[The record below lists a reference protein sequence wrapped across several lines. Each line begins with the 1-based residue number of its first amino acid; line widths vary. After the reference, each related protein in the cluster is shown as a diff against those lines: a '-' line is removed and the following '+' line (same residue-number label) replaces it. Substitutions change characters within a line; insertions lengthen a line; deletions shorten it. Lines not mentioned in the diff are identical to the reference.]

1 MVARSAGQNVRA
13 NKENVTT
20 AALTATAAK
29 KDLQQETDV
38 MALLEDQININVF

>member
-1 MVARSAGQNVRA
+1 MARSAGQNAKA

-29 KDLQQETDV
+29 KDLQREMDAI
-38 MALLEDQININVF
+38 ALLEDQININVF